1 MSPDAPPP
9 SSAPVYDPALDP
21 TADDAP
27 SVSAK
32 QPTKILQRREWHGGA
47 EAVGLAALAAAD
59 ESELEVESD
68 LSARLNEVLVTSVEA
83 TVGAVRS
90 LTEPSADAGGL
101 QGGGGRVHRA
111 SVYGLTREPPPWA
124 TRPGSPTT
132 SSKLASFARSLGG
145 PPPRPAPPAP
155 LPSCAD
161 VGVWGVAGK
170 KPQKLTAEEVV
181 GGRQL
186 HSKVA
191 VVTGA
196 SGGLGYETARV
207 LCKVRPRPPRASFPA
222 ATSLAS
228 LQVFR
233 PDVPLAAGWLTVAA
247 AVGAGGRA
255 CGACMPPHGQGGS
268 RCRPHP
274 IRAGGSGGNRGD
286 NRA

>member
-1 MSPDAPPP
+1 MSPDAPAP
-9 SSAPVYDPALDP
+9 APVYDPALDP

-32 QPTKILQRREWHGGA
+32 QPSKIKERREWRGGA
-47 EAVGLAALAAAD
+47 EAVGLAALVAAD

-145 PPPRPAPPAP
+145 PPPRPPAP

-161 VGVWGVAGK
+161 IGVWGVAGK

-207 LCKVRPRPPRASFPA
+207 LCKVRPLPAPRASFPQRPLSPLFKSFVP
-222 ATSLAS
+222 T
-228 LQVFR
+228 FR
-233 PDVPLAAGWLTVAA
+233 W
-247 AVGAGGRA
+247 R
-255 CGACMPPHGQGGS
+255 
-268 RCRPHP
+268 
-274 IRAGGSGGNRGD
+274 RAG
-286 NRA
+286 

>member
-21 TADDAP
+21 TADESP

-32 QPTKILQRREWHGGA
+32 QPTKIQERREWRGGA

-145 PPPRPAPPAP
+145 APPRPAPPAP

-207 LCKVRPRPPRASFPA
+207 LCKVRPLPPASPAPNPFRQRPLSPLFKSFAP
-222 ATSLAS
+222 TS
-228 LQVFR
+228 R
-233 PDVPLAAGWLTVAA
+233 W
-247 AVGAGGRA
+247 R
-255 CGACMPPHGQGGS
+255 
-268 RCRPHP
+268 
-274 IRAGGSGGNRGD
+274 RAG
-286 NRA
+286 